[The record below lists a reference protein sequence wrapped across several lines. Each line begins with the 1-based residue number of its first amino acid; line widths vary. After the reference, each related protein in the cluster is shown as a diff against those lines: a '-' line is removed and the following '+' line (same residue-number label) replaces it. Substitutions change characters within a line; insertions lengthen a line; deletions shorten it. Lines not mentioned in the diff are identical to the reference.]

1 MKHFEN
7 TLSDYYPNNAQK
19 EQLIEYVQK
28 GLQKAIYAPS
38 LCYKYVQSLTHMRW
52 TWGSG
57 TSGISYVP
65 GPFILF

>member
-38 LCYKYVQSLTHMRW
+38 LCYKYVTVV
-52 TWGSG
+52 
-57 TSGISYVP
+57 I
-65 GPFILF
+65 